1 MKEFKIL
8 LIIYMILSLLFAIG
22 FYGLIGD
29 FQKSTKFFITLLAI
43 PLFPYSLFFF
53 IIDTVKN
60 FTIWKLV
67 SIILLIISAYMYFIE
82 EWDWV
87 FSDRDLYISPS
98 ARYFITL
105 LAIPLFPYSLFFFII
120 DTVKNFTIWKLVSI
134 ILLIISAY
142 MYFIDKYDWAWLR

>member
-22 FYGLIGD
+22 FYALIGD
-29 FQKSTKFFITLLAI
+29 FQKSTKFYITLLAI

-67 SIILLIISAYMYFIE
+67 SIILLIISACI
-82 EWDWV
+82 
-87 FSDRDLYISPS
+87 
-98 ARYFITL
+98 
-105 LAIPLFPYSLFFFII
+105 
-120 DTVKNFTIWKLVSI
+120 
-134 ILLIISAY
+134 
-142 MYFIDKYDWAWLR
+142 YFIDKYDWAWLR